1 MSVSLSPPRLA
12 AMRAFSGEVRAPSNT
27 YIGQPEAAAPSARRE
42 STGSGRLQKRARPNS
57 RRLVLFD
64 LSQALH
70 RSGAV
75 KTSLFQFLDDAT
87 GVNIRVSATPMP
99 RNNTPQPGPATPRS
113 LARNVLCTFRGCLP
127 YSWGGPEWV
136 RLTLGSEAMAFRHK
150 PLILILAT
158 TLVLGFAGD
167 SFARAGGGF
176 SFGSRGARTFSA
188 PSATPLAPRAAPMER
203 SMTSPNDGIFR
214 RPTPNSGGFFSGGFG
229 RGLLGGF
236 IGAGLFGLLFG
247 HGLFG
252 GLGGGLSIL
261 GLLLQIGLLF
271 LLFKFI
277 MGFVRGRRPAF
288 QGTAYDSNFGQGL
301 GQTGPVASGFAGF
314 GGGPAGPQRETKLE
328 VGPADFGVFEQR
340 LVAIQAAFGAEDF
353 DRLRA
358 LATPEMASYFAEG
371 LAGNANKGL
380 VNRIA
385 DVKFLQGDLSE
396 AWREQQGEYA
406 TVAMRFSLIDTM
418 ADRVSGKIV
427 SGDPVAAQQA
437 TEVWTFARHVGGTAD
452 DWKLSAIQQA

>member
-1 MSVSLSPPRLA
+1 
-12 AMRAFSGEVRAPSNT
+12 
-27 YIGQPEAAAPSARRE
+27 
-42 STGSGRLQKRARPNS
+42 
-57 RRLVLFD
+57 
-64 LSQALH
+64 
-70 RSGAV
+70 
-75 KTSLFQFLDDAT
+75 
-87 GVNIRVSATPMP
+87 
-99 RNNTPQPGPATPRS
+99 
-113 LARNVLCTFRGCLP
+113 
-127 YSWGGPEWV
+127 
-136 RLTLGSEAMAFRHK
+136 MAFRHK
-150 PLILILAT
+150 PLILILAA
-158 TLVLGFAGD
+158 TLALGFAGD

-176 SFGSRGARTFSA
+176 SFGSRGGRTFSA
-188 PSATPLAPRAAPMER
+188 PSATPTAPRAAPMDR
-203 SMTSPNDGIFR
+203 SMTSPNDSIFR
-214 RPTPNSGGFFSGGFG
+214 RPAPFSQGGLFSGGFG

-271 LLFKFI
+271 LLFKLV

-288 QGTAYDSNFGQGL
+288 QGTAFDSGAGQGL
-301 GQTGPVASGFAGF
+301 GQAGPGAPGGFAGF
-314 GGGPAGPQRETKLE
+314 GGGPGSPRRETKLE
-328 VGPADFGVFEQR
+328 VTPADFSVFEQR
-340 LVAIQAAFGAEDF
+340 LVAIQSAYGAEDF

-358 LATPEMASYFAEG
+358 LATPEMASYFAEE

-380 VNRIA
+380 VNRIS

-427 SGDPVAAQQA
+427 SGDPAAPQQA
-437 TEVWTFARHVGGTAD
+437 TEVWTFARHVGGAPE